1 MPSRARQSGPACADE
16 VASLGA
22 PAIAGHGVDAAL
34 NHAQLGDSVLA
45 PIADLNRPHVEE
57 TGNQL
62 VFDSE
67 HFGGVIYSDMFKTF
81 ALVER
86 IRQEVE
92 ALGALAI
99 IVDTSV
105 GYFEGGDANVRA
117 TPRA

>member
-1 MPSRARQSGPACADE
+1 MLKRQATNWSLTVSTSR
-16 VASLGA
+16 
-22 PAIAGHGVDAAL
+22 GVL
-34 NHAQLGDSVLA
+34 K
-45 PIADLNRPHVEE
+45 
-57 TGNQL
+57 
-62 VFDSE
+62 